1 MESIL
6 IDVCLLGEVFCLACD
21 KHSTVESIAADAHLQ
36 YQQCFPEES
45 SNKDQMVLFT
55 KDQRGRIINGRL
67 RVLEL
72 STERKFDVVM
82 GPKPKVSE
90 REGGIGRGTSKTM
103 SSGSQFDNPA
113 VYGTNDVFP
122 SDNEEQLVEV
132 KIYDETFLILVD
144 KDTTISSMATKAY
157 EEYRISFPEAVMKR
171 ILLVRD
177 NTGRVVSG
185 ELKVQRLP
193 GNTPCQHP
201 VNTFSN
207 SRVYNH
213 SLSPMVR

>member
-1 MESIL
+1 MTMETIL
-6 IDVCLLGEVFCLACD
+6 IDVCLLGEVFCISCD
-21 KHSTVESIAADAHLQ
+21 KHTTVESIASEAHQQ
-36 YQQCFPEES
+36 YMTCFPEES

-82 GPKPKVSE
+82 GPKPKTSTE
-90 REGGIGRGTSKTM
+90 REGRGTSKTIN
-103 SSGSQFDNPA
+103 SHSQFDNPTL
-113 VYGTNDVFP
+113 YGTNEVFP

-144 KDTTISSMATKAY
+144 KDTTVSSMATKAY

-193 GNTPCQHP
+193 GKW
-201 VNTFSN
+201 
-207 SRVYNH
+207 
-213 SLSPMVR
+213 